1 MGHVT
6 LGNPSR
12 KDRENRQIVKSGD
25 DSAISQRSAANRSA
39 KDSRIPPLS
48 SSEEINPPGRQEDRN
63 ISPTSLPQPDGDAP
77 NLALGSNSSADE
89 LPETRSISADPGTN
103 VSRALPTEDGRAPNA
118 AAPTKSARVC
128 DQTKHTIPA
137 GTDQMSAHNPS
148 ANKVNPKAKSG
159 NSKKSPKASKIGNLK
174 RAPEQHVKTCAYC
187 KSDQHQVH
195 DCPQSANP
203 RCFSCGSPDHK
214 EKDCPD
220 KVHNAAEDLSRP
232 ALPDGAALHG
242 ARPKG
247 WIDKFPAYAKLK
259 RDREAQEDP
268 WFRGSD
274 AYTRPYVPPPR
285 SHQHNTE
292 VDLPYARQPGR
303 CDRCGTLHPPQV
315 LHADTGGAH
324 PPTPADFYSANKRT
338 TLLCIDCVHGPD
350 ADPSMP
356 TTFASHVVIHD
367 IMPTGTPT
375 GPPPIHPGHRVQ
387 VRAHV
392 AGVLLGY
399 VDADRGVILHDN
411 GKIEHVH
418 PSDIRLDSPAP
429 HKQKTDERNSL
440 VERLR
445 NELARTQEN
454 LLRTRQQRDD
464 AAQRL
469 QSHRDHQAYTAA
481 QRREHPRPVEIQAS
495 KPSSADRPHRG
506 TPRAETNRDSDV
518 SDDDDRDRLDRNDR
532 DGWTKRYSRRDGRP
546 YYHHEESGRS
556 VWAKPIKD
564 ADINWDAIW
573 KDVEKVEARYPAAR
587 RQDAGKR
594 HNDVYDDRSARM
606 QSDKAERR
614 REEARVK
621 LLIAGPPHADDDE
634 ALGSIADYRG
644 APGSPPPRS
653 PIASDD
659 DERVRT
665 HIDDSRNAHKQRR
678 NKERRTEKRW
688 YRIWDSKWV
697 SEEEA
702 RQEDFDPYGLVEVE
716 VDIED
721 NHGRD
726 DHHDLGS
733 DRSFDGYDATR
744 ATHDVHDRRS
754 CDNSDDYDDRGHHS
768 DCSDDYSSG
777 YAD

>member
-1 MGHVT
+1 MDHVT

-12 KDRENRQIVKSGD
+12 KDREKRQTAKSGD
-25 DSAISQRSAANRSA
+25 DSAISQRTAANRSA

-220 KVHNAAEDLSRP
+220 KVHNAAEDLSTRCQQSAVP
-232 ALPDGAALHG
+232 TDLCTHQRFRQDYPTLPPRQQGLPH
-242 ARPKG
+242 
-247 WIDKFPAYAKLK
+247 Y
-259 RDREAQEDP
+259 ECNP

-338 TLLCIDCVHGPD
+338 TLLCIECVHGPH
-350 ADPSMP
+350 AALSMP
-356 TTFASHVVIHD
+356 TTFANHVVIHD
-367 IMPTGTPT
+367 TRSTDTPT
-375 GPPPIHPGHRVQ
+375 GLPPIQPGHRVQ
-387 VRAHV
+387 VRSHI
-392 AGVLLGY
+392 AGMLLKY
-399 VDADRGVILHDN
+399 VDADTGVILRDN
-411 GKIEHVH
+411 GEIEHVD
-418 PSDIRLDSPAP
+418 PTDIRLAPPAP
-429 HKQKTDERNSL
+429 HKQKDDVRNSR
-440 VERLR
+440 VEELR
-445 NELARTQEN
+445 NELARTQQN
-454 LLRTRQQRDD
+454 LLHARQQRDD
-464 AAQRL
+464 ARQRIPPT
-469 QSHRDHQAYTAA
+469 SRPSSRSYRAYNATD
-481 QRREHPRPVEIQAS
+481 RRERPRHTDSRRAF
-495 KPSSADRPHRG
+495 KPPPATRPRRR
-506 TPRAETNRDSDV
+506 TPRAEPTRSNDDADGKNDDDDRHNRSDDRHSDDGRSDDDGTGRESYNSCMEHSRRDSDAQHSSDGLTDDERDDHERRDHDDLDDGSQSNNDGTHDGDHGDRHSDSDQIDARKNDDDRRHTRDGNADDRSDIIDDDRDGRVDHDDHSDV
-518 SDDDDRDRLDRNDR
+518 SDDGTCNRLDR
-532 DGWTKRYSRRDGRP
+532 
-546 YYHHEESGRS
+546 
-556 VWAKPIKD
+556 
-564 ADINWDAIW
+564 
-573 KDVEKVEARYPAAR
+573 
-587 RQDAGKR
+587 
-594 HNDVYDDRSARM
+594 DDR
-606 QSDKAERR
+606 
-614 REEARVK
+614 
-621 LLIAGPPHADDDE
+621 G
-634 ALGSIADYRG
+634 G
-644 APGSPPPRS
+644 
-653 PIASDD
+653 SDD
-659 DERVRT
+659 N
-665 HIDDSRNAHKQRR
+665 DSRNGAH
-678 NKERRTEKRW
+678 
-688 YRIWDSKWV
+688 
-697 SEEEA
+697 
-702 RQEDFDPYGLVEVE
+702 
-716 VDIED
+716 
-721 NHGRD
+721 RD
-726 DHHDLGS
+726 DAS
-733 DRSFDGYDATR
+733 DIVDANKFTP
-744 ATHDVHDRRS
+744 TPITMH
-754 CDNSDDYDDRGHHS
+754 
-768 DCSDDYSSG
+768 DCSGS
-777 YAD
+777 